1 MNYNLIL
8 LKNKSK
14 EKGTIFCALCIDLGY
29 KKMYLSCDSSTIAE
43 YLNVTVLQ
51 LNSMIDKIGIGEM
64 LKVGSVN
71 INFGVK

>member
-14 EKGTIFCALCIDLGY
+14 EKGTVYCALCIDLGY

-43 YLNVTVLQ
+43 YLNITILQ
-51 LNSMIDKIGIGEM
+51 LNTLVEKLNVGEV
-64 LKVGSVN
+64 LKVGSVS
-71 INFGVK
+71 IDKRG